1 MRHRLLI
8 AALGASVL
16 AHAAVL
22 GSTAGFGRAH
32 EPPVRPLA
40 LDARL
45 VMPEPEPVAAPPA
58 AEAPNRPA
66 AVQPVAAP
74 KPRPQAKMK
83 RQPEVKP
90 VAAIA
95 PAGEQAVALAVPM
108 RTPEPPSES
117 VVDASAPSAAPEVDA
132 DALSASS
139 ADSVT
144 NLAVEPAA
152 QPVAAPADSRKFSS
166 AGWPR
171 RGDIRFRV
179 MLGEPGF
186 EVGEAHHEWSHDRKR
201 YRMSVS
207 LETTG
212 VVDLFRKLRYQQH
225 SEGRVGPKGLQPER
239 FGVEQSGRKPESAE
253 FDWQGG
259 QVTMRRGDR
268 TRTAPIEP
276 GDQDVLS
283 LWHQLGIVGVAGLP
297 HELNVVS
304 GKSAKRSVLEAVG
317 VERPAL
323 PIGQLEAL
331 RVRARALD
339 GKLSIDIWLAR
350 DYGMLPV
357 RIRIVDDK
365 GEVLDQQAVELR
377 LAPTGKNKAA
387 NPKADDDFD
396 GEPGGG
402 ALPAGDDVAQYAGG
416 GDEPAAEPGAGADP
430 DAPDAA
436 IETDMIELREAQHEP
451 ASIYQ

>member
-1 MRHRLLI
+1 MRYRLLI
-8 AALGASVL
+8 AAVGVSVL
-16 AHAAVL
+16 AHAAIL
-22 GSTAGFGRAH
+22 GSTAGFGPAP
-32 EPPVRPLA
+32 EPPVTSVA

-45 VMPEPEPVAAPPA
+45 VVPAPTPAAAPSPGEVPNPPPA
-58 AEAPNRPA
+58 VVPVSP
-66 AVQPVAAP
+66 QP
-74 KPRPQAKMK
+74 KPQAKRK
-83 RQPEVKP
+83 QQPKVKP
-90 VAAIA
+90 AVEAA
-95 PAGEQAVALAVPM
+95 PSVEQTVALAVSPP
-108 RTPEPPSES
+108 TPDFPSEP
-117 VVDASAPSAAPEVDA
+117 VVDASALAAPAEAA
-132 DALSASS
+132 DSLPPPASS
-139 ADSVT
+139 ADLAT
-144 NLAVEPAA
+144 NQAIEPDVRT
-152 QPVAAPADSRKFSS
+152 VAAADSRKFSP
-166 AGWPR
+166 ARWPR

-186 EVGEAHHEWSHDRKR
+186 EVGEARHEWTHDRKR
-201 YRMSVS
+201 YQMSVS

-212 VVDLFRKLRYQQH
+212 VVDLFRKLRYRQH
-225 SEGRVGPKGLQPER
+225 SEGRVGPKGLQPDR
-239 FGVEQSGRKPESAE
+239 FGVDQSGRKPESAE
-253 FDWQGG
+253 FDWDGG

-297 HELNVVS
+297 QELNVVS

-317 VERPAL
+317 VERPVL

-357 RIRIVDDK
+357 RIRIVDEK

-387 NPKADDDFD
+387 NPKADNDAD
-396 GEPGGG
+396 GETRGG
-402 ALPAGDDVAQYAGG
+402 ALSAEAVPQYASTGE
-416 GDEPAAEPGAGADP
+416 EPTPERGTGSDAGATDI
-430 DAPDAA
+430 AN
-436 IETDMIELREAQHEP
+436 ETEMIELREVQQEP
-451 ASIYQ
+451 ASLYQ

>member
-8 AALGASVL
+8 AALGVSVL
-16 AHAAVL
+16 AHAVVL
-22 GSTAGFGRAH
+22 GSSAGFGRAP
-32 EPPVRPLA
+32 EPAAKPLA

-45 VMPEPEPVAAPPA
+45 VLAQPMPADTPPAVEMPHPPA
-58 AEAPNRPA
+58 AAQA
-66 AVQPVAAP
+66 VAAP
-74 KPRPQAKMK
+74 KPRLRPK
-83 RQPEVKP
+83 VKP
-90 VAAIA
+90 QPRVK
-95 PAGEQAVALAVPM
+95 PAMVTPPVPEHAVALALP
-108 RTPEPPSES
+108 PQAPDLPSEP
-117 VVDASAPSAAPEVDA
+117 VVDASALSAAAGTA
-132 DALSASS
+132 DSVAPPASS
-139 ADSVT
+139 ADMAA
-144 NLAVEPAA
+144 NQAIEPDVRT
-152 QPVAAPADSRKFSS
+152 VAAAADSRKFNP

-186 EVGEAHHEWSHDRKR
+186 EVGEAHHEWTHDRKR
-201 YRMSVS
+201 YQMSVS

-212 VVDLFRKLRYQQH
+212 VVDLFRKLRYRQH
-225 SEGRVGPKGLQPER
+225 SEGRVGPKGLQPEQ
-239 FGVEQSGRKPESAE
+239 FGVDQSGRKPESAE
-253 FDWQGG
+253 FDWQAG

-268 TRTAPIEP
+268 IRTAPIEP

-317 VERPAL
+317 VERPVL

-387 NPKADDDFD
+387 NPKADNDAES
-396 GEPGGG
+396 EPGGG
-402 ALPAGDDVAQYAGG
+402 S
-416 GDEPAAEPGAGADP
+416 PAAEAVAHYADAGDRPAAERRTGSDPGAP
-430 DAPDAA
+430 DTTN
-436 IETDMIELREAQHEP
+436 ETEMIELREVQQEP
-451 ASIYQ
+451 ASLYQ

>member
-1 MRHRLLI
+1 VRHRLLI
-8 AALGASVL
+8 AALGVSVL

-32 EPPVRPLA
+32 ESAVAPVT

-45 VMPEPEPVAAPPA
+45 VVPEPMRPVVPSTDDVPNPPA
-58 AEAPNRPA
+58 A
-66 AVQPVAAP
+66 AAP
-74 KPRPQAKMK
+74 VPPKPQPKTKPQPK
-83 RQPEVKP
+83 VKP
-90 VAAIA
+90 AVATA
-95 PAGEQAVALAVPM
+95 PSTEQTLALAVPPP
-108 RTPEPPSES
+108 TPDLPSEP
-117 VVDASAPSAAPEVDA
+117 VVDASALAAPPEVIDPVPPQ
-132 DALSASS
+132 ASS
-139 ADSVT
+139 ADLVA
-144 NLAVEPAA
+144 NQAIEPDLRT
-152 QPVAAPADSRKFSS
+152 VAAAADSRKFSS

-186 EVGEAHHEWSHDRKR
+186 EVGEARHEWTHDRKR
-201 YRMSVS
+201 YQMSVS

-212 VVDLFRKLRYQQH
+212 VVDLFRKLRYRQH
-225 SEGRVGPKGLQPER
+225 SEGRVGPKGLQPDR

-253 FDWQGG
+253 FDWQAG

-268 TRTAPIEP
+268 TRTAAIEP
-276 GDQDVLS
+276 GDQDLLS

-297 HELNVVS
+297 QELNVVS
-304 GKSAKRSVLEAVG
+304 GKSATRSVLEAVG
-317 VERPAL
+317 VERPVL

-350 DYGMLPV
+350 EYGMLPV
-357 RIRIVDDK
+357 RIRIVDEK

-387 NPKADDDFD
+387 SPKADNDAD
-396 GEPGGG
+396 GEPGESV
-402 ALPAGDDVAQYAGG
+402 LPAEAVAQYASAGQ
-416 GDEPAAEPGAGADP
+416 EHVAEREARS
-430 DAPDAA
+430 DASATDAA
-436 IETDMIELREAQHEP
+436 NETEMIELREVQHDP
-451 ASIYQ
+451 ASLYQ

>member
-1 MRHRLLI
+1 MRYRLLI
-8 AALGASVL
+8 AALGVSVL
-16 AHAAVL
+16 VHAAIL
-22 GSTAGFGRAH
+22 GSAAGFGRAPA
-32 EPPVRPLA
+32 PPAKPLA

-45 VMPEPEPVAAPPA
+45 VVAEPMPATVPPA
-58 AEAPNRPA
+58 VEVPHPPA

-74 KPRPQAKMK
+74 KPRPRPK
-83 RQPEVKP
+83 VKP
-90 VAAIA
+90 EPKVKPAMATPAA
-95 PAGEQAVALAVPM
+95 PEQTVALAVP
-108 RTPEPPSES
+108 PQAPDLPSEP
-117 VVDASAPSAAPEVDA
+117 VVDASALAAAAAAA
-132 DALSASS
+132 DSVAPPASS
-139 ADSVT
+139 ADMAT
-144 NLAVEPAA
+144 NQAIEPVART
-152 QPVAAPADSRKFSS
+152 VAAPDSRKFNP

-186 EVGEAHHEWSHDRKR
+186 EVGEAHHEWTHDRKR
-201 YRMSVS
+201 YQMSVS

-212 VVDLFRKLRYQQH
+212 VVDLFRKLRYRQH
-225 SEGRVGPKGLQPER
+225 SEGRVGPKGLQPEQ
-239 FGVEQSGRKPESAE
+239 FGVDQSGRKPESAE
-253 FDWQGG
+253 FDWQAG

-317 VERPAL
+317 VERPVL

-387 NPKADDDFD
+387 NPKADNNVD
-396 GEPGGG
+396 GEPAGG
-402 ALPAGDDVAQYAGG
+402 ALHADAVAQFTSA
-416 GDEPAAEPGAGADP
+416 GDEPSAEPGAGSDP
-430 DAPDAA
+430 RAEGTTN
-436 IETDMIELREAQHEP
+436 ETEMIELREVQQEP
-451 ASIYQ
+451 ASLYH